1 MSYFFTTIIGVI
13 VGAAI
18 VLVAKTE
25 RKSDPREE
33 AEKKGENPP
42 TAEAVPPPL
51 GKERF
56 LQKQIENFLNY
67 NGSESG
73 QVSIGDDE

>member
-18 VLVAKTE
+18 VLVAKAE
-25 RKSDPREE
+25 WKSDPRDE
-33 AEKKGENPP
+33 AERGADNPRS
-42 TAEAVPPPL
+42 EQ
-51 GKERF
+51 KESM
-56 LQKQIENFLNY
+56 QKQIENFLNY
-67 NGSESG
+67 DGSASG